1 MSTSKPIQLMAQ
13 AADEVLGTMYFS
25 FVDPVTVLDD
35 LLDGPVI
42 EKGLHGHIEFS
53 GPLKGAA
60 NTYCGEGPTRVLSA
74 NFVGEDEDEVAQEVV
89 IDAFKELTNMIVGR
103 FLALMEPERVCEL
116 GLPEVSEF
124 NDLDLNE
131 YMKRPEEALVL
142 DTGEGAIVLEIKLE
156 SYR

>member
-1 MSTSKPIQLMAQ
+1 MSASKPIQLMAQ

-53 GPLKGAA
+53 GALKGAA

-89 IDAFKELTNMIVGR
+89 LDAFKELTNMIVGR
-103 FLALMEPERVCEL
+103 FLALMEPEKVCEL

-142 DTGEGAIVLEIKLE
+142 DTGEGVIVLEIKLE